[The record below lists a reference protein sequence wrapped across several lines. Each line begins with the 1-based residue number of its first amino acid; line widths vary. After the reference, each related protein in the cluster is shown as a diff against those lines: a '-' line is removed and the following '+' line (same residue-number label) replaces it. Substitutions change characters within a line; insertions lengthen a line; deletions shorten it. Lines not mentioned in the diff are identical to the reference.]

1 MRDTSSDTD
10 FALDIQHGYVSKQ
23 VGARKVA
30 NPQLILNNDQGSMLR
45 ALREELSTASEFT
58 WSVAFVSPRAVA
70 LLKQELVDFTARGGK
85 GTIVTS
91 DYLGFNSPGAFRELL
106 GLSRLGIPTRIY
118 RQSDFHPKGYIF
130 RQGELTTAIVGSSN
144 LTERALVTNHEWNI
158 RVTSAWESDLTDQL
172 NTLVDEQVTDSG
184 LLSEQWITAYAENY
198 VAPQSRTVPRPEPTP
213 LETAI
218 GASPAYATFTIQPNR
233 MQVEA
238 LRRISELRDSGAKRS
253 LVVSATGTGKTILSA
268 LDVRAVQPQRLLFVV
283 HREQII
289 DKAID
294 EFMKVLGEP
303 RESFGKLVGGHRE
316 LDRKYVFASI
326 QTLSKEETLRGIAPD
341 AFDYMLVDEVHRS
354 GASSYRKVLDHFTPD
369 FLLGMTA
376 TPERTD
382 GFNVFELFDYNVPY
396 EIRLNEA
403 LDADMLSPFHYYGV
417 TDLEFADGT
426 TTDDFTT
433 VQKLASDERVDHII
447 RALETYG
454 HRDIAPKGLMFCS
467 GLAEAAELS
476 EALNQRSVDR
486 RRLRTIALG
495 GDSSLVERESAVARL
510 ENGELDYIL
519 TVDIFNEGVD
529 IPSVNQIVMLRQ
541 TASSI
546 VFVQQLGRGLR
557 KSDGKEHL
565 VVIDVIGNYTNNFLI
580 PVALFGDASLN
591 RESVR
596 QKLISAEEVG
606 VIAGLSS
613 VRFDEIS
620 RDRVLKSI
628 ATTKLDDLRRIRTA
642 MEQMRN
648 RVGKLPALYDFYRFD
663 SADPVI
669 LATKAEHYP
678 NLLNKVFKAGLSFSE
693 AESKYLQFL
702 SNEVLPAKRLHD
714 LVLLRLLLA
723 GETLTS
729 DQVAERFEEQEI
741 DSSPASVASAINVLA
756 LGFNSTD
763 AELKKY
769 GQGVAVVEPEGSVRL
784 NESFRRSYDTTSAFK
799 TAVDDL
805 IFTGLELIE
814 ARYDTDRPFTEGK
827 FYGRKDACRS
837 LLWPKNVQATIYGYK
852 VHRTTQTCPIF
863 VTLHKAEDV
872 SASTA
877 YEDALLD
884 PSTMLWFTR
893 SRRTLQSDEVRAIT
907 SNSVDLHV
915 FAKKD
920 DAEGSD
926 FYYLGQA
933 HAVSPEQTTMGD
945 DLSVVKMQLKFEK
958 PLSAAIFDYFQPEL
972 T

>member
-1 MRDTSSDTD
+1 MRNGSSGTD
-10 FALDIQHGYVSKQ
+10 FALDIKHGYVSKQ
-23 VGARKVA
+23 AGARKLA

-118 RQSDFHPKGYIF
+118 RHSDFHPKGYIF
-130 RQGELTTAIVGSSN
+130 RQGDLTTAIVGSSN

-172 NTLVDEQVTDSG
+172 DTLARDQVANSG
-184 LLSEQWITAYAENY
+184 LLTEQWIDAYAEDY
-198 VAPQSRTVPRPEPTP
+198 VAPQPRKARQKPTP
-213 LETAI
+213 LEAEITKSA
-218 GASPAYATFTIQPNR
+218 AYASFEIQPNA
-233 MQVEA
+233 MQVDA
-238 LRRISELRDSGAKRS
+238 LRRIADLRNSGARRS

-289 DKAID
+289 DKAIE

-303 RESFGKLVGGHRE
+303 REAFGKLVGGRRE

-326 QTLSKEETLRGIAPD
+326 QTLSKEATLASIAPD
-341 AFDYMLVDEVHRS
+341 TFDYMLVDEVHRS
-354 GASSYRKVLDHFTPD
+354 GATSYRRVLDHFTPD

-417 TDLEFADGT
+417 TDVEFEDGT
-426 TTDDFTT
+426 TTDDFTAINR
-433 VQKLASDERVDHII
+433 LASDERVDHIV

-454 HRDIAPKGLMFCS
+454 HRDVQPKGLMFCS
-467 GLAEAAELS
+467 RLAEAADLS
-476 EALNQRSVDR
+476 AALNLRSVGGQ
-486 RRLRTIALG
+486 RLRTIALG
-495 GDSSLVERESAVARL
+495 GDTSLEEREAAVQRL
-510 ENGELDYIL
+510 EAGELDYIL

-557 KSDGKEHL
+557 KSPGKEHL

-606 VIAGLSS
+606 VISGLSS
-613 VRFDEIS
+613 VRFDQVS

-628 ATTKLDDLRRIRTA
+628 ATTKLDDLRRIRSA

-648 RVGKLPALYDFYRFD
+648 RVGKLPALYDFYRFE
-663 SADPVI
+663 SADPLI
-669 LATKAEHYP
+669 LATKVGHYP
-678 NLLNKVFKAGLSFSE
+678 NLLNKVLKAKISLTPGE
-693 AESKYLQFL
+693 HAFL
-702 SNEVLPAKRLHD
+702 RFVSNEVLPTKRLHD
-714 LVLLRLLLA
+714 LTLLRLLLLE
-723 GETLTS
+723 ETVS
-729 DQVAERFEEQEI
+729 PVNIESKFAEQGI
-741 DSSPASVASAINVLA
+741 DSSRAAVTSAVRVLT

-763 AELKKY
+763 AEVKKY
-769 GQGVAVVEPEGSVRL
+769 ERGVAVVRSDGNIEL
-784 NESFRRSYDTTSAFK
+784 NHSFRASYETSEAFK
-799 TAVDDL
+799 AAVDDL

-814 ARYDTDRPFTEGK
+814 DRYDIDRPFTEGK

-852 VHRTTQTCPIF
+852 VDRPTKTCPIF
-863 VTLHKAEDV
+863 VTLHKADDV

-884 PSTMLWFTR
+884 PTTMLWFTR

-926 FYYLGQA
+926 FYYLGRA
-933 HAVSPEQTTMGD
+933 HAESPEQTTMADGLD
-945 DLSVVKMQLKFEK
+945 VVKMQLKFEQ